1 MPERSSP
8 TKRQR
13 WRTCDTTA
21 GMRDL
26 RRIVGV
32 AVVASLLG
40 GTGCSKIQEKITE
53 KVAEKAA
60 EKAVEAQTGGK
71 VDIDSNSGSMKI
83 KDEKTGAVVE
93 WGTQAKLPDNW
104 PSDVPV
110 YPGAAIRASMS
121 TNDGSSLS
129 LETTDSIDKVS
140 SFYKGK
146 LSGFKKEAEMDMG
159 ATKIVSYSEGKR
171 KVSLTFSES
180 DKSDDKKTTAIQMIV
195 ATQK

>member
-13 WRTCDTTA
+13 WRTCDTIA

-71 VDIDSNSGSMKI
+71 VDIDSNNGSMKI

-93 WGTQAKLPDNW
+93 WGTQAKLPDGW
-104 PSDVPV
+104 PSDVPI
-110 YPGAAIRASMS
+110 YPGAAIR
-121 TNDGSSLS
+121 GSLS
-129 LETTDSIDKVS
+129 VKDGMSVNLETTDSVDKVS
-140 SFYKGK
+140 SFYEAKF
-146 LSGFKKEAEMDMG
+146 SGFKKELAMASGE
-159 ATKIVSYSEGKR
+159 TKVTSYSKEKR
-171 KVSLTFSES
+171 QVTLTIGET
-180 DKSDDKKTTAIQMIV
+180 DKSKDKKTGIHVMI
-195 ATQK
+195 ANNK

>member
-1 MPERSSP
+1 
-8 TKRQR
+8 
-13 WRTCDTTA
+13 
-21 GMRDL
+21 MRDL
-26 RRIVGV
+26 RCVAGLAIVAG
-32 AVVASLLG
+32 LLG

-53 KVAEKAA
+53 KIAEKAA

-71 VDIDSNSGSMKI
+71 VDIDTNSGSMKI

-121 TNDGSSLS
+121 TNEGSTLS
-129 LETTDSIDKVS
+129 LETTDAIDKVS

-159 ATKIVSYSEGKR
+159 ATKIVSFSDGKR
-171 KVSLTFSES
+171 KISATFSES
-180 DKSDDKKTTAIQMIV
+180 DKSDDKKTTAIQLIV
-195 ATQK
+195 ATQQ